1 MTMNAL
7 QLKQFSAWTT
17 KLSELL
23 ENISYTDQNKKAL
36 DSDEAYHRLKS
47 LTLKARTHN
56 RQIFLIGNGASSS
69 MASHIAADLCKNGRL
84 ATRCFTDAS
93 LLSAIANDCGVEELF
108 AEPLRRQANPGDILV
123 CISSSGES
131 PNIIQACKVAKEM
144 GLTIVTLSAMKAE
157 NRLRTYGD
165 INFYVPAENYGFAET
180 AHAAILH
187 YWVDVIVETP
197 ED

>member
-1 MTMNAL
+1 MNAL
-7 QLKQFSAWTT
+7 QLERFTAWTE
-17 KLSELL
+17 KLSSLL
-23 ENISYTDQNKKAL
+23 DEIEYTDSQGKSL
-36 DSDEAYHRLKS
+36 ETDEAYLRLKS

-69 MASHIAADLCKNGRL
+69 MASHIAADLCKNGQL

-108 AEPLRRQANPGDILV
+108 AEPLRRQAHAGDILV

-144 GLTIVTLSAMKAE
+144 GLTIVTLSAMGNK

-165 INFYVPAENYGFAET
+165 INFYVPAANYGFAET